1 MFGSMRTVLPCSP
14 AGSAAHRGTSSPVT
28 AAATVPRMAT
38 ISQLDAIAGALPD
51 AVAGEK
57 DGRRTWSVGR
67 HVFVWER
74 PFRKADLKR
83 FGDQVPPDGT
93 ILAVRVADLAE
104 KEAALAEGNAGVF
117 TIPHF
122 DGYARVLVEEA
133 WLAVAPASLGETFLS
148 TRRPRRPRRA

>member
-1 MFGSMRTVLPCSP
+1 
-14 AGSAAHRGTSSPVT
+14 
-28 AAATVPRMAT
+28 MAT

-122 DGYARVLVEEA
+122 DGYAAVLVQLRVVRRAVLRVLVEEA